1 MKINIRIFTLS
12 YTFKNKPIFLDK
24 NGRYMIAAEIRNIY
38 YLLCFDGAELEP
50 NHYINVDYL
59 ATTGKIVRCRG

>member
-24 NGRYMIAAEIRNIY
+24 NGRYMIVPKLETFIIY
-38 YLLCFDGAELEP
+38 CVSMGLNWSQITILML
-50 NHYINVDYL
+50 
-59 ATTGKIVRCRG
+59 TT